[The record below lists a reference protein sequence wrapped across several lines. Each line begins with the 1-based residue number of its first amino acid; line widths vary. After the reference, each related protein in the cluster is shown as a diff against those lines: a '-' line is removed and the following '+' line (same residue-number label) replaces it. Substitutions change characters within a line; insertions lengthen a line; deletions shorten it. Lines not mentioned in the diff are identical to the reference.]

1 VAQDDWMIGATLFE
15 KDFAAPLQ
23 SMVVVLLVLVEVVV
37 MLLPDLL
44 HAIKKTI
51 TVVAAIIAFFIN
63 GV

>member
-1 VAQDDWMIGATLFE
+1 MIGATSFE

-23 SMVVVLLVLVEVVV
+23 SMVVVLLVLVLELLELVV

-44 HAIKKTI
+44 HAIKRTI
-51 TVVAAIIAFFIN
+51 TVVAAIIVFFIC